1 MKTKVYSSSK
11 NIFIDALKELKNQIE
26 KDFEKID
33 FLLFAL
39 PPKFGKD
46 VPKKIETIFQNIDYA
61 GFHAISAFKD
71 DSITED
77 SVTVAVFQFK
87 KRAKVKK
94 FYIEDIRNFEKD
106 NTIEKTANFLNNN
119 KNSIHIILAGLAEEK
134 FALFLEKLSSCIN
147 YNHIDN
153 IVGGISSGEVID
165 EELKTWQFIDGKTI
179 KNGFI
184 IISFENIKAKIGISL
199 GFKPYGIT
207 YKITKAKDSKIY
219 EVDNGVNFT
228 EVAKR
233 LLRGIENPDFRYL
246 WFLPLNILDETDG
259 YVSTLRT
266 IEKVNSEYV
275 KLFGPVKK
283 GQYFKL
289 SFATEDDIIE
299 EDKNVAKKIKAEINP
314 EIIFNFSCVAREY
327 ILGDR
332 KEEEIKT
339 YVDIFKTPAF
349 GFFTFGEIGPDKYF
363 KKLKLYNETSL
374 LIGLKEND

>member
-26 KDFEKID
+26 KDFKRID
-33 FLLFAL
+33 FLLFAI
-39 PPKFGKD
+39 PPKFGRD
-46 VPKKIETIFQNIDYA
+46 VPKKIETVFTNIDYA

-71 DSITED
+71 DSIIED
-77 SVTVAVFQFK
+77 SITVVVFQFK

-94 FYIEDIRNFEKD
+94 FYIEDIRDFQKNE
-106 NTIEKTANFLNNN
+106 NIEKTANYLNSN
-119 KNSIHIILAGLAEEK
+119 KNSFHILLAGLAEKK
-134 FALFLEKLSSCIN
+134 FALFLEKLSSHID

-165 EELKTWQFIDGKTI
+165 EELRTWQFIDGKTI

-184 IISFENIKAKIGISL
+184 IISFENVKAKIGISL
-199 GFKPYGIT
+199 GFKPYGVT

-219 EVDNGVNFT
+219 EVDSGVKFAK
-228 EVAKR
+228 VVKR
-233 LLRGIENPDFRYL
+233 LLKGIENPDFKYL
-246 WFLPLNILDETDG
+246 WYLPLNILDETDG

-289 SFATEDDIIE
+289 SFATEDDILK
-299 EDKNVAKKIKAEINP
+299 EDRNVAKEIKSKIDP

-327 ILGDR
+327 ILGNK
-332 KEEEIKT
+332 KEKEIKI

-349 GFFTFGEIGPDKYF
+349 GFFTFGEIGPDRYF